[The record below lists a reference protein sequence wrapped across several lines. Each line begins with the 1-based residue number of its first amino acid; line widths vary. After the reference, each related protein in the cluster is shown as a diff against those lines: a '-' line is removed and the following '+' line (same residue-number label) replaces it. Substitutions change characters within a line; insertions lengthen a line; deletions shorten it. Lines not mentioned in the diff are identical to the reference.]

1 MQFFSLL
8 KALFCYTLLC
18 YLVLF
23 FFTQGYGS
31 RERKIARKKPTALW
45 AIVILQG
52 AMGNRIG
59 QDITHAKLQE
69 AFKHF
74 SGNGSICL
82 EICSGRAISYLQ
94 FLKK

>member
-8 KALFCYTLLC
+8 KALFCCTLLC
-18 YLVLF
+18 YLGF

-31 RERKIARKKPTALW
+31 GERKIARKKPTALW

-59 QDITHAKLQE
+59 QDITHAKLQK

-94 FLKK
+94 FFKK

>member
-1 MQFFSLL
+1 MLPCF
-8 KALFCYTLLC
+8 
-18 YLVLF
+18 V